1 MYMHPWRASFLS
13 LHADAVHACYAL
25 NFSNFCTAVCHRR
38 GCFACQPFALSH
50 PCSDWAPKQSSSA
63 TCSYSAHNPLWT
75 ECKSQCT
82 QRRRRTV
89 SAVMQETR
97 YRQRYLDGIVN
108 HDHVRNIF
116 VTRAKVV
123 QYVRKYLDDRQ
134 FLEVTTLTFS
144 LCHRAVP
151 SQHDQLHRFLGA
163 AT

>member
-1 MYMHPWRASFLS
+1 
-13 LHADAVHACYAL
+13 
-25 NFSNFCTAVCHRR
+25 
-38 GCFACQPFALSH
+38 
-50 PCSDWAPKQSSSA
+50 
-63 TCSYSAHNPLWT
+63 
-75 ECKSQCT
+75 
-82 QRRRRTV
+82 
-89 SAVMQETR
+89 MQETR